1 MSKIDIAGTLAAQS
15 WRSLFDSATL
25 RRGTDYAA
33 SQRVIGVSLELAS
46 ADGVLLV
53 AQVRGQPR
61 QPYQCLIGFRSDG
74 GQVLIGGRCD
84 CPVGVNCKH
93 MAAALIVASQMPAS
107 SWADA
112 SVPAPASVGQNPAGN
127 NAERGFWRAW
137 LRELGQTEYAE
148 HLPPASR
155 VAGGDHAF
163 ALFVSGLAE
172 EDYDLLGSGDG
183 SDGHM
188 APLYVAPVWLR
199 PGKAKPWVAPRALVT
214 GSHGPR
220 PAPPGGWPEDVED
233 ALVLLLR
240 DCSPRPHGS
249 LTWLRV
255 STASHERAVAR
266 LASRYMVFADRAG
279 RQALTWT
286 ADVPLA
292 LAWQPQDDGSQHLV
306 PRIDGSPTAQL
317 LQGVGLWFIDR
328 VEHRFG
334 LLQAEPGLARALSDA
349 PPLPPEEVAEFN
361 RQVAARLLP
370 LPLPQAAARGAVVQL
385 ENMAPP
391 RLCLTMRR
399 VPIAPSLRSRW
410 SDLPDSIG
418 AARIHLDYDGLHV
431 DDDDADW
438 TVRRMRG
445 DDIVQF
451 QRDGTAEARL
461 LTLVHNSGLLDSD
474 LVRFEFGLDRAAL
487 HSGDF
492 LLESGHRFGPASP
505 EEWQPL
511 LTRLAGQGVE
521 IIYEGDFPHQR
532 WLEAGDWHADIESTG
547 SAWFDL
553 HLGIDLDGQRVD
565 LLPILRRVLADPAF
579 VLVPDAGSSDEDAT
593 ATWTVDLDAQRRVR
607 LPLPRLRELIAPL
620 LEWLE
625 AEPEGNHLHLHASQA
640 ESLTRL
646 AETAPQPWRG
656 SDALRM
662 QLARLRDAATARGE
676 LAPGFAGELR
686 SYQRDGLAWLDF
698 LAGAGLG
705 GVLADDMGLGK
716 TVQVLAHLLGLKH
729 RGDLQQPALIVC
741 PTSLIGNW
749 RDEAARFTPTLR
761 CLVLHGADRGEHYDQ
776 ISEHDL
782 VITTYPLLPR
792 DRDRLLEQ
800 RFSLLV
806 LDEAQA
812 IKNARSQA
820 AQVVREIPADRRL
833 AMTGTPLENHLG
845 ELWAQFDAVEPG
857 LLGSARQ
864 FTRLYR
870 TPIEKHGDADRQ
882 QRLNRRIGPLLLRRR
897 KDDVL
902 AELPAKTEIVRS
914 LELAGE
920 QRSLYE
926 TLRLSQ
932 HQRVQQA
939 VAERG
944 MAQAGIVVLDALLKL
959 RQACCDPRLVKLDS
973 ARKLKTSVKLA
984 ALVELVRGLV
994 DEGRRILVFSQFAQ
1008 MLALIGAAFDKEK
1021 IDHQSLTGQ
1030 TPGSQR
1036 ADLVRRFQD
1045 GQVPVF
1051 LISLKA
1057 GGVGLNLTAAD
1068 TVIHYDP
1075 WWNPAVEAQATDRAH
1090 RIGQEK
1096 PVFVYK
1102 LICAGTV
1109 EEKIQQLQERKAEL
1123 ARAVLEGGS
1132 SQHLRFD
1139 EGDLDALF
1147 APL

>member
-1 MSKIDIAGTLAAQS
+1 MKKIDIARTLAAQS
-15 WRSLFDSATL
+15 WRTLFDSATL

-33 SQRVIGVSLELAS
+33 NQRVFGLSQELVS

-61 QPYQCLIGFRSDG
+61 RPYQCLIGIRTEG
-74 GQVLIGGRCD
+74 GQELIGGRCD
-84 CPVGVNCKH
+84 CPVGINCKH
-93 MAAALIVASQMPAS
+93 IAAALIVASQMPAS

-112 SVPAPASVGQNPAGN
+112 SAPASPALGQGPDESAGR
-127 NAERGFWRAW
+127 AFWRAW
-137 LRELGQTEYAE
+137 LRELGDTDMTG
-148 HLPPASR
+148 HLAPASQL
-155 VAGGDHAF
+155 ADGDHAF
-163 ALFVSGLAE
+163 ALFVSDLAAE
-172 EDYDLLGSGDG
+172 SWNHPGSPGRADG
-183 SDGHM
+183 RT

-199 PGKAKPWVAPRALVT
+199 PGKSKPWVAPRSVLA
-214 GSHGPR
+214 GPQGPT
-220 PAPPGGWPEDVED
+220 PAPAEGWPEDVED

-240 DCSPRPHGS
+240 DCAQVRHGA

-255 STASHERAVAR
+255 TTAYQERAVAR
-266 LASRYMVFADRAG
+266 LARQYLLFADRAE
-279 RQALTWT
+279 RQTLTWV
-286 ADVPLA
+286 DGLPLA
-292 LAWQPQDDGSQHLV
+292 LDWQPQDDGSQQLM
-306 PRIDGSPTAQL
+306 PRIDGSPTSQL
-317 LQGVGLWFIDR
+317 LQGGRLWFLDR
-328 VEHRFG
+328 EGHRFG
-334 LLQAEPGLARALSDA
+334 PVDAAPGLVRALADA

-361 RQVAARLLP
+361 RQVADQVLALP
-370 LPLPQAAARGAVVQL
+370 LPPAAARGAVRRL
-385 ENMAPP
+385 ENTPPP
-391 RLCLTMRR
+391 RLCLSVRR
-399 VPIAPSLRSRW
+399 VPIQAKLRSDW
-410 SDLPDSIG
+410 SELPDSVG
-418 AARIHLDYDGLHV
+418 AARIHLDYGGVRV
-431 DDDDADW
+431 DENDPQW
-438 TVRRMRG
+438 TVRKMHG

-451 QRDGTAEARL
+451 QRDPAAERRL
-461 LTLVHNSGLLDSD
+461 LDLVHDSGLIDIH
-474 LVRFEFGLDRAAL
+474 LVQDEYGLRRVPFQ
-487 HSGDF
+487 SGDF
-492 LLESGHRFGPASP
+492 LCESYAGYGPARP
-505 EEWQPL
+505 EEWRPL
-511 LTRLAGQGVE
+511 LARLAGLGVE

-532 WLEAGDWHADIESTG
+532 WLDAGDWHADIESSG

-565 LLPILRRVLADPAF
+565 LLPILRRVLANPAF
-579 VLVPDAGSSDEDAT
+579 VLVPNAGSDNDDAT
-593 ATWTVDLDAQRRVR
+593 ATWTVALDAERRVR
-607 LPLPRLRELIAPL
+607 LPLQRLRELIAPL

-625 AEPEGNHLHLHASQA
+625 AEPEGNRLRLHRSQA
-640 ESLTRL
+640 ENLTRL
-646 AETAPQPWRG
+646 ADTGPLQWRG
-656 SDALRM
+656 SDALRT
-662 QLARLRDAATARGE
+662 QLARLRDSATARGE

-686 SYQRDGLAWLDF
+686 GYQREGLAWLDF

-716 TVQVLAHLLGLKH
+716 TVQVLAHLLGMKH
-729 RGDLQQPALIVC
+729 GGDLQQPALIVC
-741 PTSLIGNW
+741 PTSLVGNW
-749 RDEAARFTPTLR
+749 RDEAVRFTPTLR
-761 CLVLHGADRGEHYDQ
+761 CLVLHGADRADRYDE
-776 ISEHDL
+776 IGEHDL

-792 DRDRLLEQ
+792 DRERLLGQ

-820 AQVVREIPADRRL
+820 AQVVREIPAERRL

-870 TPIEKHGDADRQ
+870 TPIEKRGDGDRQ

-902 AELPAKTEIVRS
+902 ADLPAKTEIVRS
-914 LELAGE
+914 LELAGD

-932 HQRVQQA
+932 HERVQQV

-944 MAQAGIVVLDALLKL
+944 LAQAGIVVLDALLKL
-959 RQACCDPRLVKLDS
+959 RQACCDPRLVKLAS

-984 ALVELVRGLV
+984 ALIELVRSLV

-1008 MLALIGAAFDKEK
+1008 MLALIEDAFDTEK
-1021 IDHQSLTGQ
+1021 IDHQTLTGQ

-1036 ADLVRRFQD
+1036 AGLVRRFQD

-1090 RIGQEK
+1090 RIGQDK

-1109 EEKIQQLQERKAEL
+1109 EEKIQGLQERKAEL

-1132 SQHLRFD
+1132 SQRLRFD

-1147 APL
+1147 APM